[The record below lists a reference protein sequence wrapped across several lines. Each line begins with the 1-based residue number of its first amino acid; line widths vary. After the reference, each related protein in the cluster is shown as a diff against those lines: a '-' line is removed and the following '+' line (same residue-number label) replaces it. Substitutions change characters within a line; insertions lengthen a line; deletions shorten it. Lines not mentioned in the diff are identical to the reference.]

1 LVITELRYTTA
12 AVPLEAV
19 DPELLE
25 RVRLELAE
33 SINRQL
39 EAMTLSA
46 FLRPP
51 APRPWRAR
59 RPFAHELAPDWRG
72 LIRVTGIA

>member
-1 LVITELRYTTA
+1 MIVTHYTITT
-12 AVPLEAV
+12 VPLDGVE
-19 DPELLE
+19 PELLE

-33 SINRQL
+33 RIDREL

-46 FLRPP
+46 FLEPP

-59 RPFAHELAPDWRG
+59 RPWAHELAPDWRG
-72 LIRVTGIA
+72 VIRTTGP